1 MNSMPKLKK
10 GVLDELSHIK
20 RLEEEDL
27 AKKRADELGL
37 PYFDLEKIPI
47 NVSDVVLLP
56 EDKARRAK
64 VCVIKREGK
73 EIMLASLHPESEETK
88 EVTKE
93 LESKSYIVK
102 HSVASYTNL
111 VYAWE
116 KYKLYKK
123 IGKEL
128 RKMFVIDAERAAEL
142 EKKLV
147 SRREME
153 EHMKAIS
160 EEDTN
165 PFLEIMF
172 IAAIQA
178 NSNDIHI
185 EPEEKE
191 TKVRFRIDGI
201 LQDVATINKLLYSHV
216 LNRLKVLAELKLNVR
231 ETAQDGRFT
240 IRLERGGGQKPRD
253 IDVRIA
259 LIPSYYGETIVM
271 RLLGVAVASLDMTTL
286 GLQKHQLEILE
297 ANLSLPNGMI
307 LTTGPTGSG
316 KTTLLY
322 AALNKVKK
330 PEINIITIENPIE
343 YQIEGITQTQVEAN
357 KGYTFENG
365 LSAILRQDP
374 DVVLVGEIRSEETA
388 QIAVNAALT
397 GHLVFSTL
405 HTNDAPGSI
414 ERLQNLN
421 VEVNLIPASL
431 RLVIAQRLVRTLCPD
446 CRQKVKFPLE
456 HKEAVK
462 EALALISPRS
472 YVDIP
477 AVPEFM
483 YAPAGCEKC
492 FGTGYLGRTGVFE
505 LFELNDYVEEKIL
518 AKVTVYELRK
528 TAIEFG
534 MLTILQHSLL
544 KMLKGETSLEE
555 VQRVA
560 GDAKYIEEL
569 YGQAVLSI
577 LSKTFTITKGTIEKI
592 KALPTNTPE
601 EVQKLYEKFTEHE
614 LKEAFIAFA
623 SQVGASDIHI
633 EPQEKF
639 FAIKYRVDGILYEFA
654 RLRPEGFASLLSTIK
669 ELAGMK
675 IGLYKRIQ
683 EGRFSVIMEDQVF
696 RVDIRV
702 SLIPGGYGEAAV
714 LRILQEQFTFSLEKL
729 GVPAEIRKRLEEEAR
744 QPNGL
749 ILATGPTGSGKT
761 TTLYSILKLIVNDK
775 KKIITIENPI
785 EYKIPEILQ
794 TQINPD
800 ANYDFPEAMR
810 AILRQDPDVILI
822 GEVRDTLTAKTVFQ
836 AASTGHLV
844 FSTLHTNDALG
855 VLERLY
861 SLEMPADQ
869 VAAILNIVI
878 AQRLVRK
885 LCDVCKKAITP
896 SPDVVERL
904 KENIKDI
911 TASLKPSVDF
921 SSLTLFAPQGCKTCN
936 ATGFTG
942 RVGIFEV
949 VFMSEN
955 LKTLIRQHADHQEL
969 TSEARNAGSLFL
981 KEDAVLKLIAGVT
994 SLEEVERVLGGI

>member
-1 MNSMPKLKK
+1 MPKLKK
-10 GVLDELSHIK
+10 GLLDELSHVR

-37 PYFDLEKIPI
+37 PYFDLEKIPL
-47 NVSDVVLLP
+47 NVSDIVLLP
-56 EDKARRAK
+56 EARAREAK
-64 VCVIKREGK
+64 TCVIKREGK
-73 EIMLASLHPESEETK
+73 EVMLASLHPDSEEVK
-88 EVTKE
+88 EVAKE
-93 LESKSYIVK
+93 LESKNYLVK

-111 VYAWE
+111 LYAWE

-123 IGKEL
+123 TGKEL
-128 RKMFVIDAERAAEL
+128 RKIFVIDTERVTEL
-142 EKKLV
+142 EKKLI

-153 EHMKAIS
+153 EYMKAVG

-165 PFLEIMF
+165 PFLEMAF
-172 IAAIQA
+172 VAAIQA

-201 LQDVATINKLLYSHV
+201 LQDVAVMKNVLYRHV
-216 LNRLKVLAELKLNVR
+216 LNRLKVLAELKINVK
-231 ETAQDGRFT
+231 EITQDGRFT
-240 IRLERGGGQKPRD
+240 IRLEHAEGEKPRD
-253 IDVRIA
+253 IDVRIS

-271 RLLGVAVASLDMTTL
+271 RLLGVAVTSLDVTKL
-286 GLQKHQLEILE
+286 GLQKHQLEILS
-297 ANLSLPNGMI
+297 ANLALPNGMI

-343 YQIEGITQTQVEAN
+343 YQIEDITQTQVDN
-357 KGYTFENG
+357 KKGYTFEKG
-365 LSAILRQDP
+365 LQAILRQDP

-388 QIAVNAALT
+388 QTAINAALT

-405 HTNDAPGSI
+405 HTNDAPGAV
-414 ERLQNLN
+414 ERLLNLKIDI
-421 VEVNLIPASL
+421 NLIPAAV
-431 RLVIAQRLVRTLCPD
+431 RLVIAQRLVRTLCLN

-462 EALALISPRS
+462 EAIALISPRS

-477 AVPEFM
+477 EIPEFM
-483 YAPAGCEKC
+483 YVPAGCEKC
-492 FGTGYLGRTGVFE
+492 FDTGYLGRTGVFE
-505 LFELNDYVEEKIL
+505 LFELNDYIEEKIL

-528 TAIEFG
+528 AAIEFG

-577 LSKTFTITKGTIEKI
+577 LSKTLTIKKGTIEKI
-592 KALPTNTPE
+592 NVLPANTPE
-601 EVQKLYEKFTEHE
+601 EVQKLFEKMTEQE

-623 SQVGASDIHI
+623 SQVGASDIHV

-639 FAIKYRVDGILYEFA
+639 FLIKYRIDGILYEFA

-714 LRILQEQFTFSLEKL
+714 LRILHEQFTFSLEKL
-729 GVPAEIRKRLEEEAR
+729 GVPLPIQKRLEEEAR

-749 ILATGPTGSGKT
+749 ILATGPTGAGKT

-794 TQINPD
+794 TQVNPE

-869 VAAILNIVI
+869 VAAILNVVI

-885 LCDVCKKAITP
+885 LCDNCKKAIAP
-896 SPDVVERL
+896 APDMVERL
-904 KENIKDI
+904 KENVKDI
-911 TASLKPSVDF
+911 TPSLKPSVDF
-921 SSLTLFAPQGCKTCN
+921 SSLSLFAPQGCKTCN
-936 ATGFTG
+936 FTGFAG
-942 RVGIFEV
+942 QVGIFEI

-955 LKTLIRQHADHQEL
+955 LKTLIRKHADHQEL
-969 TSEARNAGSLFL
+969 VSEARKSGSVFL
-981 KEDAVLKLIAGVT
+981 KEDGTLKLLAGVT
-994 SLEEVERVLGGI
+994 SLEEVERVLGAI